1 MTDSARPPFLPKW
14 LLLLALLTAIGPLS
28 IDMYLPSFPL
38 IAQSLGSHPASV
50 QLTLAV
56 FLVGMASGQL
66 VYGPLS
72 DCYGRKPPLYAGLA
86 LYIVASI
93 ACAKADSLEILMVAR
108 FFQALGGS
116 AGVVI
121 SRAVIRDR
129 TSVEEGA
136 RAFSLI
142 MLVMGAAPILAPL
155 LGGILLPVIGWRGL
169 FYVLVAVAVF
179 ALIAMHVSMQE
190 TMPRTVP
197 ARARLR
203 GILRDYRE
211 LLCDR
216 RMISCAMTGAFNYG
230 GMFSY
235 IAGSPYV
242 FIELFGVAPQHFGW
256 LFGLNAFGFILAS
269 QLNARLVMRLGAG
282 RLLRR
287 IIWVPVAAAL
297 LALLPILLGVYSLPL
312 LMLSLFVYM
321 STMGFVAPN
330 AMALALA
337 EQGQRAGAASALIGT
352 LQFLIGTLGGVT
364 VSLWHAPSALPLAAA
379 MVFFACGGWLVHRF
393 GVEPIV
399 ASGAPPLRS

>member
-1 MTDSARPPFLPKW
+1 MTDSARPPYLPRW

-56 FLVGMASGQL
+56 FLIGMALGQL
-66 VYGPLS
+66 IYGPLS
-72 DCYGRKPPLYAGLA
+72 DCYGRKPPLYVGLI
-86 LYIVASI
+86 LYILASI
-93 ACAKADSLEILMVAR
+93 ACVNADSLDMLMVAR

-142 MLVMGAAPILAPL
+142 MLVMGGAPILAPL
-155 LGGILLPVIGWRGL
+155 LGGLLLPIIGWRGL
-169 FYVLVAVAVF
+169 FYLLAGF
-179 ALIAMHVSMQE
+179 ALFALVAMHVSMRE

-197 ARARLR
+197 AKAKLR
-203 GILRDYRE
+203 GVLRDYGE
-211 LLCDR
+211 LIRDR
-216 RMISCAMTGAFNYG
+216 RTISCALTGAFNYG

-242 FIELFGVAPQHFGW
+242 FIELFGIAPEHFGW

-282 RLLRR
+282 QLLRR
-287 IIWVPVAAAL
+287 IIWVPVAAGL
-297 LALLPILLGVYSLPL
+297 LGLLPILFGVYSLPL
-312 LMLSLFVYM
+312 LMLSLFIYM
-321 STMGFVAPN
+321 STMGLVVPN

-352 LQFLIGTLGGVT
+352 LQFLIGTVGGVI
-364 VSLWHAPSALPLAAA
+364 VSVWQAPSALPLAAA
-379 MVFFACGGWLVHRF
+379 MVFFACGSWLIHHF
-393 GVEPIV
+393 GVDPIV
-399 ASGAPPLRS
+399 ASRAPPLRS